1 MTVDVP
7 FFLRNFSPLR
17 TIDDGNETKEEKR
30 EGKKADLDH
39 ETEKHSGVNCKND
52 KAGNGTDA
60 QAMRVMFHG
69 VRRNASDVEK

>member
-7 FFLRNFSPLR
+7 FFLRNFSFLR

-39 ETEKHSGVNCKND
+39 ETERDTV
-52 KAGNGTDA
+52 
-60 QAMRVMFHG
+60 V
-69 VRRNASDVEK
+69 